1 MSKNNIKI
9 TTEIEQNSIYP
20 ARSVKPNDLSH
31 LQHCVAYNIVVS
43 TLLQQKNL
51 NNLKTEAT
59 VEQIATDVLSC
70 LLERM
75 RMDGLISRTRLC
87 NDEDVTVA
95 WTCQTSVSHYFRH
108 FFNHRFHQE
117 IVEQMDQVYHNI
129 DSGEKIEEDSAG
141 AAAAYA
147 SCFYKNVSNSFML
160 FAKTSLNK

>member
-1 MSKNNIKI
+1 MLINLILYIECIKNKFICFNFY
-9 TTEIEQNSIYP
+9 S
-20 ARSVKPNDLSH
+20 
-31 LQHCVAYNIVVS
+31 
-43 TLLQQKNL
+43 
-51 NNLKTEAT
+51 
-59 VEQIATDVLSC
+59 
-70 LLERM
+70 
-75 RMDGLISRTRLC
+75 
-87 NDEDVTVA
+87 
-95 WTCQTSVSHYFRH
+95 FRH

>member
-31 LQHCVAYNIVVS
+31 LQHCVAYNIVVVVFSFCSLFFTCFFGIFYYNIFFIPYYIFFIITLAFQS

-95 WTCQTSVSHYFRH
+95 WTCQTSVSH
-108 FFNHRFHQE
+108 
-117 IVEQMDQVYHNI
+117 
-129 DSGEKIEEDSAG
+129 
-141 AAAAYA
+141 
-147 SCFYKNVSNSFML
+147 
-160 FAKTSLNK
+160 